1 MADAVRF
8 SPVRAL
14 RTRGAR
20 TGAFLLVFAFFAV
33 FFAFPLASI
42 VARGLFA
49 ADTSTSQVFADLLAS
64 SRFRRVLWFTVWQ
77 ASVSTMLTLLVAL
90 PGAYVLSRMTF
101 RGRNVVRS
109 LVMVP
114 FVLPTVVVGSAF
126 LAVLG
131 PRSPLNGVLQFFL
144 NDPTF
149 TLDLRRTV
157 TAILIAHVFFNYAVV
172 VRTVGGVWS
181 LLDPKMDDAA
191 RTLGAGR
198 IRTFFSVTLPALRA
212 AIAAAAAIV
221 FLFTFTSFGVILI
234 LGGVTRATIEV
245 EIHRATTQLLDLPLA
260 AALSVVQLV
269 AVMLTLWVY
278 GRIQARVTY
287 PAFVAERDTA
297 RKPGSG
303 AERLFLGANL
313 LLMAGLLALPVLV
326 LIERSLRVADGY
338 GLGHYVNIF
347 TVQPTTALAVSGA
360 DALRH
365 SLLFGLGATVV
376 AVTIGTLTA
385 LLAAHKE
392 SVAARLLDRSLM
404 VPLGTSAVTL
414 GFGFLLAFRFLPAG
428 FRSSVWLIPIVQAVV
443 ATPFVVRTVLPV
455 LHGIGDDVRDA
466 ARVLG
471 ASTRQVRRHVEWPIA
486 SRAVLVAA
494 GFAFAIAVGEFGATV
509 FLARAEYPTL
519 PVAIF
524 RLLSRPGASNFGEA
538 MALSV
543 ILASLTAV
551 AVLAID
557 RVRVGNV
564 GRF

>member
-1 MADAVRF
+1 M
-8 SPVRAL
+8 
-14 RTRGAR
+14 RGAR
-20 TGAFLLVFAFFAV
+20 TAAFALVITFFTV
-33 FFAFPLASI
+33 FFAFPLFSI
-42 VARGLFA
+42 VARGLFS
-49 ADTSTSQVFADLLAS
+49 ADTPVVTLFADLFATE
-64 SRFRRVLWFTVWQ
+64 RFRRVLWFTVWQ
-77 ASVSTMLTLLVAL
+77 ATLSTVLTLAVAL
-90 PGAYVLSRMTF
+90 PGAYVLSRVAF
-101 RGRNVVRS
+101 RGRQVLRS

-131 PRSPLNGVLQFFL
+131 PRTPLNPLLQVVFH
-144 NDPTF
+144 DPTF
-149 TLDLRRTV
+149 SLDLRRSV

-181 LLDPKMDDAA
+181 LLDPRLDDAA

-198 IRTFFSVTLPALRA
+198 LRAFFSVTLPALKA
-212 AIAAAAAIV
+212 AIASAATIV

-269 AVMLTLWVY
+269 AVIATLWVY
-278 GRIQARVTY
+278 GRIQRRVVY
-287 PAFVAERDTA
+287 PAFVSERDVA
-297 RKPGSG
+297 RAPRG
-303 AERLFLGANL
+303 ALERSFLAANL
-313 LLMAGLLALPVLV
+313 VVMALLLALPLLVLV
-326 LIERSLRVADGY
+326 ERSLQTPSGY
-338 GLGHYVNIF
+338 GLRHYVAVF
-347 TVQPTTALAVSGA
+347 TTQPTTALGVSGA
-360 DALRH
+360 KALTNT
-365 SLLFGLGATVV
+365 LMFGVWATLI
-376 AVTIGTLTA
+376 AVSIGTLTA
-385 LLAAHKE
+385 LLAA
-392 SVAARLLDRSLM
+392 SRQSFAARLLDRSLM

-414 GFGFLLAFRFLPAG
+414 GFGFLLAFRYLPPQL
-428 FRSSVWLIPIVQAVV
+428 RSSAALIPIVQAVV

-455 LHGIGDDVRDA
+455 LTGIDKNVRDA

-471 ASTRQVRRHVEWPIA
+471 ASHRQVTRHIDVPIA
-486 SRAVLVAA
+486 SRAVLAAA

-524 RLLSRPGASNFGEA
+524 RLLGRPGVANFGEA

-543 ILASLTAV
+543 ILALMTAT
-551 AVLAID
+551 AIVLID
-557 RVRVGNV
+557 RLRLGNI